1 LLAPTFVKSAKKES
15 SQQIMQMSKLG
26 NALALAVQAHE
37 GQVRKSTTIPY
48 ISHPMAVA
56 SIALEFG
63 ATEDQAIAAL
73 LHDAIEDGGRPYAN
87 IIKNTFG
94 NHVHDL
100 VQGCTDGTPDHTGNK
115 APWLARKTA
124 YLEHLQEASDEV
136 LLVSCSDKLHNAR
149 AIVSDLIN
157 EGPSVF
163 NRFSSTPEQ
172 TLWYYR
178 QLANVFTIRKS
189 PPAKALESA
198 VSQMEALSQS
208 AW

>member
-1 LLAPTFVKSAKKES
+1 
-15 SQQIMQMSKLG
+15 MQMPKLS
-26 NALALAVQAHE
+26 NALALAIQAHE
-37 GQVRKSTTIPY
+37 GQVRKGTKIPY
-48 ISHPMAVA
+48 IAHPMAVSA
-56 SIALEFG
+56 IALEFG
-63 ATEDQAIAAL
+63 ATEDQAVAAL
-73 LHDAIEDGGRPYAN
+73 LHDAIEDGGNKYAN
-87 IIKNTFG
+87 IIKAQFG
-94 NHVHDL
+94 EHIHTL
-100 VQGCTDGTPDHTGNK
+100 VQGCTDGTPNQQGQK
-115 APWLARKTA
+115 APWLERKTV
-124 YLEHLQEASDEV
+124 YLRHLEEASDEV

-163 NRFSSTPEQ
+163 ERFSSTPEE

-178 QLANVFTIRKS
+178 QLANVFTNRKT

>member
-1 LLAPTFVKSAKKES
+1 
-15 SQQIMQMSKLG
+15 MQLNKLSP
-26 NALALAVQAHE
+26 ALALAIEAHQ
-37 GQVRKSTTIPY
+37 GQIRKSTKIPY
-48 ISHPMAVA
+48 ISHPLAVA

-63 ATEDQAIAAL
+63 ASEEQAIAAL
-73 LHDAIEDGGRPYAN
+73 LHDTIEDGGRKYEE
-87 IIKNTFG
+87 IILVQFG
-94 NHVHDL
+94 QYVHDL
-100 VQGCTDGTPDHTGNK
+100 VQGCTDGTPDKTGKK
-115 APWLARKTA
+115 APWLERKTA
-124 YLEHLQEASDEV
+124 YLEHLLKASDDI

-149 AIVSDLIN
+149 AIVADLIN

-163 NRFSSTPEQ
+163 ERFSSTPEQ

-178 QLANVFTIRKS
+178 QLANVFTNRKT

>member
-1 LLAPTFVKSAKKES
+1 
-15 SQQIMQMSKLG
+15 MQMSKLP
-26 NALALAVQAHE
+26 NALALALEAHE
-37 GQVRKSTTIPY
+37 GQVRKSTSIPY

-73 LHDAIEDGGRPYAN
+73 LHDAIEDGGPEYADK
-87 IIKNTFG
+87 IQAMFG
-94 NHVHDL
+94 DHVQNL
-100 VQGCTDGTPDHTGNK
+100 VQGCTDGTPDPTGRK
-115 APWLARKTA
+115 APWLDRKTA
-124 YLEHLQEASDEV
+124 YIAHLQEASDEV
-136 LLVSCSDKLHNAR
+136 LLVSCADKLHNAR

-157 EGPSVF
+157 DGPSVF
-163 NRFSSTPEQ
+163 NRFSATPEQ

-178 QLANVFTIRKS
+178 QLATIFTNRKT
-189 PPAKALESA
+189 PPAKALEAA

>member
-1 LLAPTFVKSAKKES
+1 
-15 SQQIMQMSKLG
+15 MQLNKLSP
-26 NALALAVQAHE
+26 ALALAIEAHQ
-37 GQVRKSTTIPY
+37 GQIRKSTKIPY
-48 ISHPMAVA
+48 ISHPLAVA

-63 ATEDQAIAAL
+63 ASEDQAIAAL
-73 LHDAIEDGGRPYAN
+73 LHDTIEDGGRKYEEVILAQ
-87 IIKNTFG
+87 FG
-94 NHVHDL
+94 QYVHDL
-100 VQGCTDGTPDHTGNK
+100 VQGCTDGTPDKTGKK
-115 APWLARKTA
+115 APWLERKTA
-124 YLEHLQEASDEV
+124 YLEHLQIASDDI

-163 NRFSSTPEQ
+163 ERFSSTTEQ

-178 QLANVFTIRKS
+178 QLANVFTNRKT
-189 PPAKALESA
+189 PPAKAFESA

>member
-1 LLAPTFVKSAKKES
+1 
-15 SQQIMQMSKLG
+15 MQLNKLSP
-26 NALALAVQAHE
+26 ALALAIEAHQ
-37 GQVRKSTTIPY
+37 GQIRKSTQIPY
-48 ISHPMAVA
+48 ISHPLAVA

-63 ATEDQAIAAL
+63 ASEDQAIAAL
-73 LHDAIEDGGRPYAN
+73 LHDTIEDGGRKYEEV
-87 IIKNTFG
+87 ILVQFG
-94 NHVHDL
+94 QYVHDL
-100 VQGCTDGTPDHTGNK
+100 VQGCTDGTPDHSGQK
-115 APWLARKTA
+115 APWIERKTA
-124 YLEHLQEASDEV
+124 YLKHLQEASDEV

-163 NRFSSTPEQ
+163 DRFSSTPQQ

-178 QLANVFTIRKS
+178 QLATIFNNRKA

>member
-1 LLAPTFVKSAKKES
+1 
-15 SQQIMQMSKLG
+15 MQLNKLSP
-26 NALALAVQAHE
+26 ALALAIEAH
-37 GQVRKSTTIPY
+37 QNQIRKSTQIPY

-63 ATEDQAIAAL
+63 ASEDQAIAAL
-73 LHDAIEDGGRPYAN
+73 LHDAIEDGGIKYAN
-87 IIKNTFG
+87 IIKAQFG
-94 NHVHDL
+94 DHVHDL
-100 VQGCTDGTPDHTGNK
+100 VQGCTDGTPDHSGQK
-115 APWLARKTA
+115 APWIERKTT
-124 YLEHLQEASDEV
+124 YLKHLQEASDEV

-149 AIVSDLIN
+149 AIVSDLID

-163 NRFSSTPEQ
+163 DRFSSAPEQ
-172 TLWYYR
+172 TRWYYR
-178 QLANVFTIRKS
+178 QLANVFTNRKT

>member
-1 LLAPTFVKSAKKES
+1 
-15 SQQIMQMSKLG
+15 MQLNKLCP
-26 NALALAVQAHE
+26 ALALAIEAHQ
-37 GQVRKSTTIPY
+37 GQVRKSTNIPY

-63 ATEDQAIAAL
+63 ASEAQAIAAL
-73 LHDAIEDGGRPYAN
+73 LHDTIEDGGNKYAN
-87 IIKNTFG
+87 IIKAQFG
-94 NHVHDL
+94 DHVHGL
-100 VQGCTDGTPDHTGNK
+100 VQGCTDGSPDNTGK
-115 APWLARKTA
+115 KTAWLERKTA
-124 YLEHLQEASDEV
+124 YLEHLQEATDEV

-163 NRFSSTPEQ
+163 DRFSSTTEQ

-178 QLANVFTIRKS
+178 QLATIFNNRKA
-189 PPAKALESA
+189 PPAKALEAA

>member
-1 LLAPTFVKSAKKES
+1 
-15 SQQIMQMSKLG
+15 MQMSKLPT
-26 NALALAVQAHE
+26 ALAIALDAHKT
-37 GQVRKSTTIPY
+37 QIRKGTSIPY

-73 LHDAIEDGGRPYAN
+73 LHDAIEDGGASYAHS
-87 IIKNTFG
+87 IEALFG
-94 NHVHDL
+94 TYVLTL
-100 VQGCTDGTPDHTGNK
+100 VQGCTDGIPDQSGEK
-115 APWLARKTA
+115 ALWIDRKTA
-124 YLEHLQEASDEV
+124 YLEYLQGASDEV

-149 AIVSDLIN
+149 AIVSDLIT

-163 NRFSSTPEQ
+163 NRFSATTEQ

-178 QLANVFTIRKS
+178 QLATIFTNRKT

>member
-1 LLAPTFVKSAKKES
+1 
-15 SQQIMQMSKLG
+15 MQLSKLA
-26 NALALAVQAHE
+26 NALALAIQAHD

-48 ISHPMAVA
+48 ISHPMAVSA
-56 SIALEFG
+56 IALEFG

-73 LHDAIEDGGRPYAN
+73 LHDAIEDGGAKYAKL
-87 IIKNTFG
+87 IQAQFG
-94 NHVHDL
+94 QHVHNL
-100 VQGCTDGTPDHTGNK
+100 VQGCTDGTPDHTGSK
-115 APWLARKTA
+115 APWLERKTA
-124 YLEHLQEASDEV
+124 YIQHLQEASDEV

-163 NRFSSTPEQ
+163 NRFSSTTEQ

-178 QLANVFTIRKS
+178 QLATIFNKRKT
-189 PPAKALESA
+189 PPAKALEAA

>member
-1 LLAPTFVKSAKKES
+1 
-15 SQQIMQMSKLG
+15 MQLNKLSP
-26 NALALAVQAHE
+26 ALALAIEAH
-37 GQVRKSTTIPY
+37 QNQIRKSTQIPY

-63 ATEDQAIAAL
+63 ASEDQAIAAL
-73 LHDAIEDGGRPYAN
+73 LHDAIEDGGNKYAN
-87 IIKNTFG
+87 IIKAQFG
-94 NHVHDL
+94 DHVHDL
-100 VQGCTDGTPDHTGNK
+100 VQGCTDGTPDKTGKK
-115 APWLARKTA
+115 APWLERKTA
-124 YLEHLQEASDEV
+124 YLEHLQKASDDI

-149 AIVSDLIN
+149 AIVADLIN

-163 NRFSSTPEQ
+163 ERFSSTPEQ

-178 QLANVFTIRKS
+178 QLATIFNNRKA

>member
-1 LLAPTFVKSAKKES
+1 
-15 SQQIMQMSKLG
+15 MQMPKLS
-26 NALALAVQAHE
+26 NALALAIQAHE
-37 GQVRKSTTIPY
+37 GQVRKGTKIPY
-48 ISHPMAVA
+48 IAHPMAVSA
-56 SIALEFG
+56 IALEFG
-63 ATEDQAIAAL
+63 ATEDQAVAAL
-73 LHDAIEDGGRPYAN
+73 LHDAIEDGGNKYAN
-87 IIKNTFG
+87 IIKAQFG
-94 NHVHDL
+94 EHIHNL
-100 VQGCTDGTPDHTGNK
+100 VQGCTDGTPNQQGQK
-115 APWLARKTA
+115 EPWLERKTA
-124 YLEHLQEASDEV
+124 YLRHLEEASDEV

-163 NRFSSTPEQ
+163 ERFSSTPEE

-178 QLANVFTIRKS
+178 QLANVFTNRKT

>member
-1 LLAPTFVKSAKKES
+1 
-15 SQQIMQMSKLG
+15 MQMPKLS
-26 NALALAVQAHE
+26 NALALAIQAHE
-37 GQVRKSTTIPY
+37 GQIRKGTKIPY
-48 ISHPMAVA
+48 ISHPMAVSA
-56 SIALEFG
+56 IALEFG
-63 ATEDQAIAAL
+63 ATEDQAVAAL
-73 LHDAIEDGGRPYAN
+73 LHDAIEDGGNKYAN
-87 IIKNTFG
+87 IIKAQFG
-94 NHVHDL
+94 EHIHNLVH
-100 VQGCTDGTPDHTGNK
+100 GCTDGTPNHQGQK
-115 APWLARKTA
+115 APWLERKTD
-124 YLEHLQEASDEV
+124 YLRHLEEASEEV

-163 NRFSSTPEQ
+163 ERFSSTPEQ

-178 QLANVFTIRKS
+178 QLANVFTNRKT

>member
-1 LLAPTFVKSAKKES
+1 
-15 SQQIMQMSKLG
+15 MQLNKLCP
-26 NALALAVQAHE
+26 ALALAIEAHQ
-37 GQVRKSTTIPY
+37 GQVRKSTNIPY

-63 ATEDQAIAAL
+63 ASEEQAIAAL
-73 LHDAIEDGGRPYAN
+73 LHDTIEDGGNKYAN
-87 IIKNTFG
+87 IIKAQFG
-94 NHVHDL
+94 DHVHDL
-100 VQGCTDGTPDHTGNK
+100 VQGCTDGSHDHTGKK
-115 APWLARKTA
+115 AAWLERKTA
-124 YLEHLQEASDEV
+124 YLEHLQEATDEV

-163 NRFSSTPEQ
+163 DRFSSTTEQ

-178 QLANVFTIRKS
+178 HLATIFNNRKA
-189 PPAKALESA
+189 PPAKALEAA

>member
-1 LLAPTFVKSAKKES
+1 
-15 SQQIMQMSKLG
+15 MQLSKLAS
-26 NALALAVQAHE
+26 ALDLAIQAHQ

-73 LHDAIEDGGRPYAN
+73 LHDAIEDGGIQYAN
-87 IIKNTFG
+87 IIKAQFG
-94 NHVHDL
+94 HHVHNL
-100 VQGCTDGTPDHTGNK
+100 VQGCTDGTPDASGKK
-115 APWLARKTA
+115 APWLERKTA
-124 YLEHLQEASDEV
+124 YLHHLEAASDEV

-157 EGPSVF
+157 EGPSMF
-163 NRFSSTPEQ
+163 NRFSSTTEQ

-178 QLANVFTIRKS
+178 QLAMIFNNRKT
-189 PPAKALESA
+189 PPAKALEAA

>member
-1 LLAPTFVKSAKKES
+1 
-15 SQQIMQMSKLG
+15 MQLSKLAS
-26 NALALAVQAHE
+26 ALDLAIQAHQ

-73 LHDAIEDGGRPYAN
+73 LHDAIEDGGIQYAN
-87 IIKNTFG
+87 IIKAQFG
-94 NHVHDL
+94 DHVHNL
-100 VQGCTDGTPDHTGNK
+100 VQGCTDGTPDASGKK
-115 APWLARKTA
+115 APWLERKTA
-124 YLEHLQEASDEV
+124 YLQHLEAAPDDV

-157 EGPSVF
+157 EGPSMF
-163 NRFSSTPEQ
+163 NRFSSTTEQ

-178 QLANVFTIRKS
+178 QLAMIFNNRKT
-189 PPAKALESA
+189 PPAKALEAA

>member
-1 LLAPTFVKSAKKES
+1 
-15 SQQIMQMSKLG
+15 MQLSKLAS
-26 NALALAVQAHE
+26 ALDLAIQAHQ

-73 LHDAIEDGGRPYAN
+73 LHDAIEDGGIQYAN
-87 IIKNTFG
+87 IIKAQFG
-94 NHVHDL
+94 DHVHNL
-100 VQGCTDGTPDHTGNK
+100 VQGCTDGTPDASGKK
-115 APWLARKTA
+115 APWLERKTA
-124 YLEHLQEASDEV
+124 YLHHLEAASDEV

-157 EGPSVF
+157 EGPSMF
-163 NRFSSTPEQ
+163 NRFSSTTEQ

-178 QLANVFTIRKS
+178 QLAMIFNNHKT
-189 PPAKALESA
+189 PPAKALEAA

>member
-1 LLAPTFVKSAKKES
+1 
-15 SQQIMQMSKLG
+15 MQLNKLSP
-26 NALALAVQAHE
+26 ALALAIEAHQ
-37 GQVRKSTTIPY
+37 GQIRKSTQIPY
-48 ISHPMAVA
+48 ISHPLAVA

-63 ATEDQAIAAL
+63 ASEDQAIAAL
-73 LHDAIEDGGRPYAN
+73 LHDTIEDGGRKYEEV
-87 IIKNTFG
+87 ILVQFG
-94 NHVHDL
+94 QYVHDL
-100 VQGCTDGTPDHTGNK
+100 VQGCTDGTPDKTGKK
-115 APWLARKTA
+115 APWLERKTA
-124 YLEHLQEASDEV
+124 YLEHLLKASDDI

-149 AIVSDLIN
+149 AIVADLIN

-163 NRFSSTPEQ
+163 ERFSSTTEQ

-178 QLANVFTIRKS
+178 QLANVFTNRKT

>member
-1 LLAPTFVKSAKKES
+1 
-15 SQQIMQMSKLG
+15 MQMSKLPT
-26 NALALAVQAHE
+26 ALALALDAHKK
-37 GQVRKSTTIPY
+37 QIRKGTNIPY

-56 SIALEFG
+56 SIALEYG
-63 ATEDQAIAAL
+63 ATEEQAVAAL
-73 LHDAIEDGGRPYAN
+73 LHDAIEDGGEPYADS
-87 IIKNTFG
+87 IEALFG
-94 NHVHDL
+94 SHILNL
-100 VQGCTDGTPDHTGNK
+100 VQGCTDGTPDQTGKK
-115 APWLARKTA
+115 APWKDRKTA
-124 YLEHLQEASDEV
+124 YLEHLQGASDEV

-149 AIVSDLIN
+149 AIVSDLIT

-163 NRFSSTPEQ
+163 NRFSATTEQ

-178 QLANVFTIRKS
+178 QLANVFTNRKT

>member
-1 LLAPTFVKSAKKES
+1 
-15 SQQIMQMSKLG
+15 MSKLS
-26 NALALAVQAHE
+26 NALALAVQAHD

-48 ISHPMAVA
+48 ISHPMAVC

-73 LHDAIEDGGRPYAN
+73 LHDAIEDGGTQYAD
-87 IIKNTFG
+87 IIKAQFG
-94 NHVHDL
+94 DHVHNL
-100 VQGCTDGTPDHTGNK
+100 VQGCTDGTPDASGKK
-115 APWLARKTA
+115 APWLERKTA
-124 YLEHLQEASDEV
+124 YLHHLEAASDEV

-163 NRFSSTPEQ
+163 NRFSSTTEQ

-178 QLANVFTIRKS
+178 QLATIFNNRKT
-189 PPAKALESA
+189 PPAKALEAA

>member
-1 LLAPTFVKSAKKES
+1 MP
-15 SQQIMQMSKLG
+15 MSKLS

-63 ATEDQAIAAL
+63 ATENQAIAAL
-73 LHDAIEDGGRPYAN
+73 LHDAIEDGGNKYAN
-87 IIKNTFG
+87 IIKAQFG
-94 NHVHDL
+94 DHVHDL
-100 VQGCTDGTPDHTGNK
+100 VQGCTDGTPDHSGQK
-115 APWLARKTA
+115 APWIERKTS
-124 YLEHLQEASDEV
+124 YLKHLQEASDEV

-149 AIVSDLIN
+149 AIVADLIN
-157 EGPSVF
+157 DGPSVF
-163 NRFSSTPEQ
+163 ERFSSSPEQ

-178 QLANVFTIRKS
+178 QLATIFNNRKV

>member
-1 LLAPTFVKSAKKES
+1 
-15 SQQIMQMSKLG
+15 MQMSKLG

-37 GQVRKSTTIPY
+37 GQVRKSTSIPY
-48 ISHPMAVA
+48 ISHPMAVSA
-56 SIALEFG
+56 IALEFG
-63 ATEDQAIAAL
+63 ATEEQAIAAL
-73 LHDAIEDGGRPYAN
+73 FHDAIEDGGHKYAS
-87 IIKNTFG
+87 IIKETFG
-94 NHVHDL
+94 DHVHDL

-115 APWLARKTA
+115 APWLERKTA
-124 YLEHLQEASDEV
+124 YIEHLKKAPDDV

-149 AIVSDLIN
+149 AIVSDLIT
-157 EGPSVF
+157 EGPSMF

-178 QLANVFTIRKS
+178 QLATIFTNRKT

>member
-1 LLAPTFVKSAKKES
+1 
-15 SQQIMQMSKLG
+15 MQMSKLG

-48 ISHPMAVA
+48 ISHPMGVA

-63 ATEDQAIAAL
+63 ATEDQAVAAL

-87 IIKNTFG
+87 IIKDTFG
-94 NHVHDL
+94 DHVHDL

-115 APWLARKTA
+115 APWLERKTA

>member
-1 LLAPTFVKSAKKES
+1 
-15 SQQIMQMSKLG
+15 MQLNKLSP
-26 NALALAVQAHE
+26 ALALAIEAH
-37 GQVRKSTTIPY
+37 QNQIRKSTQIPY
-48 ISHPMAVA
+48 ISHPLAVA

-63 ATEDQAIAAL
+63 ASEDQAIAAL
-73 LHDAIEDGGRPYAN
+73 LHDSIEDGGRKYEEVILAQ
-87 IIKNTFG
+87 FG
-94 NHVHDL
+94 QYVHDL
-100 VQGCTDGTPDHTGNK
+100 VQGCTDGTPDKTGKK
-115 APWLARKTA
+115 APWLERKTA
-124 YLEHLQEASDEV
+124 YLEHLQKASDDI

-163 NRFSSTPEQ
+163 DRFSSTPEQ

-178 QLANVFTIRKS
+178 QLANVFTNRKT

>member
-1 LLAPTFVKSAKKES
+1 
-15 SQQIMQMSKLG
+15 MQLSKLPT
-26 NALALAVQAHE
+26 ALTLALDAHKK
-37 GQVRKSTTIPY
+37 QIRKGTNIPY

-56 SIALEFG
+56 SIALEYG
-63 ATEDQAIAAL
+63 ATEEQAVAAL
-73 LHDAIEDGGRPYAN
+73 LHDAIEDGGDTYVDSIEAL
-87 IIKNTFG
+87 FG
-94 NHVHDL
+94 TYVLTL
-100 VQGCTDGTPDHTGNK
+100 VQGCTDGTPDQNGEK
-115 APWLARKTA
+115 APWKDRKTA
-124 YLEHLQEASDEV
+124 YLEHLQGASDEV
-136 LLVSCSDKLHNAR
+136 LLVSCADKLHNAR

-163 NRFSSTPEQ
+163 ERFSSTPEQ

-178 QLANVFTIRKS
+178 QLATIFNNRKA

>member
-1 LLAPTFVKSAKKES
+1 
-15 SQQIMQMSKLG
+15 MQLSKLS

-37 GQVRKSTTIPY
+37 GQIRKGTKIPY
-48 ISHPMAVA
+48 ISHPMAVSA
-56 SIALEFG
+56 IALEFG

-73 LHDAIEDGGRPYAN
+73 LHDAIEDGGNKFAN
-87 IIKNTFG
+87 IIKAQFG
-94 NHVHDL
+94 DHVHDL
-100 VQGCTDGTPDHTGNK
+100 VQGCTDGIPDHKGQK
-115 APWLARKTA
+115 APWEERKTA
-124 YLEHLQEASDEV
+124 YLAHLEEASDDV

-163 NRFSSTPEQ
+163 ERFSSSTKQ

-178 QLANVFTIRKS
+178 QLANVFTNRKT
-189 PPAKALESA
+189 PPAKSLESA
-198 VSQMEALSQS
+198 VSQMEALSES

>member
-1 LLAPTFVKSAKKES
+1 
-15 SQQIMQMSKLG
+15 MQLNKLSP
-26 NALALAVQAHE
+26 ALALAIEAH
-37 GQVRKSTTIPY
+37 QNQIRKSTQIPY

-63 ATEDQAIAAL
+63 ASEDQAIAAL
-73 LHDAIEDGGRPYAN
+73 LHDSIEDGGRKYEEVILAQ
-87 IIKNTFG
+87 FG
-94 NHVHDL
+94 QYVHDL
-100 VQGCTDGTPDHTGNK
+100 VQGCTDGTPDKTGKK
-115 APWLARKTA
+115 APWLERKTA
-124 YLEHLQEASDEV
+124 YLEHLQIASDDI

-163 NRFSSTPEQ
+163 DRFSSTAQQ

-178 QLANVFTIRKS
+178 QLATIFNNRKA

>member
-1 LLAPTFVKSAKKES
+1 
-15 SQQIMQMSKLG
+15 MQMPKLS
-26 NALALAVQAHE
+26 NALALAIQAHE
-37 GQVRKSTTIPY
+37 GQVRKGTKIPY
-48 ISHPMAVA
+48 IAHPMAVSA
-56 SIALEFG
+56 IALDFG
-63 ATEDQAIAAL
+63 ATEDQAVAAL
-73 LHDAIEDGGRPYAN
+73 LHDAIEDGGNKYAN
-87 IIKNTFG
+87 IIKAQFG
-94 NHVHDL
+94 EHIHNL
-100 VQGCTDGTPDHTGNK
+100 VQGCTDGTPNQQGQK
-115 APWLARKTA
+115 EPWLERKTA
-124 YLEHLQEASDEV
+124 YLRHLEEASDEV

-163 NRFSSTPEQ
+163 ERFSSTPEQ

-178 QLANVFTIRKS
+178 QLANVFTNRKT

>member
-1 LLAPTFVKSAKKES
+1 
-15 SQQIMQMSKLG
+15 MQMSKLPT
-26 NALALAVQAHE
+26 ALAIALDAHKT
-37 GQVRKSTTIPY
+37 QIRKGTSIPY

-73 LHDAIEDGGRPYAN
+73 LHDAIEDGGASYAHS
-87 IIKNTFG
+87 IEALFG
-94 NHVHDL
+94 TYVLTL
-100 VQGCTDGTPDHTGNK
+100 VQDCTDGIPDQSGEK
-115 APWLARKTA
+115 ALWIDRKTA

-149 AIVSDLIN
+149 AIVSDLIT

-163 NRFSSTPEQ
+163 NRFSATTEQ

-178 QLANVFTIRKS
+178 QLATIFTNRKT